1 MTISVCLFLELLSFL
16 FFLLEKLEFLREICI
31 GSVGNVL
38 IYSPYFVL
46 QSMQNIRWST
56 YVLGS
61 DYSLLPMATG
71 NRKLTFTVRFD
82 PYEVTQKFI
91 FIQLIINILVFPRV
105 HTESLCIQ
113 VDLILSTVKL

>member
-1 MTISVCLFLELLSFL
+1 MTISCLFVFRII
-16 FFLLEKLEFLREICI
+16 EFSVFPSREIRILREICI

-46 QSMQNIRWST
+46 QSMQRIRWST

-61 DYSLLPMATG
+61 DYSLLPVATR
-71 NRKLTFTVRFD
+71 NRKLTFTDRSD

-91 FIQLIINILVFPRV
+91 FIQLIINILVFPRAPIPAD
-105 HTESLCIQ
+105 H
-113 VDLILSTVKL
+113 ILLMVKL

>member
-1 MTISVCLFLELLSFL
+1 MTISCLFVFRII
-16 FFLLEKLEFLREICI
+16 EFSVFPSREIRILREICI

-46 QSMQNIRWST
+46 QSMQKIRWST

-105 HTESLCIQ
+105 HTESLCIL